1 MAEQSI
7 IEQAHYLL
15 YEAESK
21 HAFSKLNI
29 TAGSDISYDDST
41 NSTPRTQ
48 MLCRLQQFMKSTVN
62 PYSNESGM
70 HANVHKI
77 VEDRA
82 WTYWS
87 CDSSIAHCPFMC
99 AHRIPMFD
107 AYSDWFQRDPARG
120 NDIPSFFYS
129 FLGTVSEHC
138 RSLTRHPSLPC
149 WYTPTAYLRN
159 FVAPGVPV
167 PCNHLTS
174 IVVDDLANSFND
186 DCVCVCSLQTTYC
199 SSPGYSRAPKPSSTS
214 GSTRTLRPRCARR
227 PVIMPRTTIRRVP

>member
-1 MAEQSI
+1 MHLTRVCVTYMAEQSI

-29 TAGSDISYDDST
+29 TAGSDICYDDST

-120 NDIPSFFYS
+120 NDIPSFFTLS
-129 FLGTVSEHC
+129 WEQ
-138 RSLTRHPSLPC
+138 
-149 WYTPTAYLRN
+149 YL
-159 FVAPGVPV
+159 
-167 PCNHLTS
+167 S
-174 IVVDDLANSFND
+174 IVDL
-186 DCVCVCSLQTTYC
+186 
-199 SSPGYSRAPKPSSTS
+199 
-214 GSTRTLRPRCARR
+214 
-227 PVIMPRTTIRRVP
+227 